1 MKRFFVF
8 CVLLSISLT
17 GCATFEGKDITDRV
31 DKVERRV
38 STLEKKQSVSDTQ
51 STSTAM
57 TDYTS
62 QDVSSS
68 SGTASSTTASL
79 SNKQIQTALQKA
91 GYYNGPIDGKIGAN
105 SRKAIRKF
113 QTDHGLKVDG
123 VAGPQTMGALSK
135 YLPY

>member
-17 GCATFEGKDITDRV
+17 GCATFEGKDISERV

-51 STSTAM
+51 STSTAV

-62 QDVSSS
+62 QDTGSTSATPSSS
-68 SGTASSTTASL
+68 TASL
-79 SNKQIQTALQKA
+79 SNKQIQTALTKA
-91 GYYNGPIDGKIGAN
+91 GYYNGPVDGKIGAN

-123 VAGPQTMGALSK
+123 VPGAQTQGALSK
-135 YLPY
+135 YLSQ